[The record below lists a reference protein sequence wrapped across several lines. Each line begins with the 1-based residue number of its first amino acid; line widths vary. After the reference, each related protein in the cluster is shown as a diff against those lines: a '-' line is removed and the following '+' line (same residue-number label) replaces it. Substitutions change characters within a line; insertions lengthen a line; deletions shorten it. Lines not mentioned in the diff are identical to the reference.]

1 MGLLENDVQKVES
14 WVKVLLTVYFGW
26 VARFLVHKKGVIYYI
41 CEPLVHQQGFLNN
54 FLLLLVKKVEEV
66 VVDNEIIR
74 KDEQRLLLLE
84 RLPILIDHRKD
95 HIHPQLLAAEIEL
108 RILW

>member
-1 MGLLENDVQKVES
+1 
-14 WVKVLLTVYFGW
+14 
-26 VARFLVHKKGVIYYI
+26 
-41 CEPLVHQQGFLNN
+41 
-54 FLLLLVKKVEEV
+54 LVKKVEEV

-108 RILW
+108 RIL